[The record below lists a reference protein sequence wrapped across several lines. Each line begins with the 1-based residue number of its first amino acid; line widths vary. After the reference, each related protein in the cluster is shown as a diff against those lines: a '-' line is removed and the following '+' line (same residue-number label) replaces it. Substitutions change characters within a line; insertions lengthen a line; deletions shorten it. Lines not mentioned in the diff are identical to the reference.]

1 MILVTGSAGFIG
13 FHLTQKLFSLGFK
26 VVGIDNFNP
35 YYDTKLKHDRADI
48 LRSMGIEIFS
58 IDISDDDAIKD
69 LFQKY
74 DFSHVAHLAAQAGV
88 RYSITHP
95 KSYLGPN
102 INGFVTLLE
111 ACKEKKTP
119 FIYASS
125 SSVYGCNTKIP
136 FSETD
141 RVDSPSNL
149 YGATKKANELIAS
162 AYHHLFQIPVTGL
175 RFFTVYGPFGRPD
188 MAYFSFTKALFE
200 GTEISVFNEGNM
212 QRDFTFIDDIVDGI
226 VASLQHSYPHEVFNL
241 GNNQPEN
248 LTDFIHHIEKAA
260 GKKAHLKYLP
270 LQKGDMLK
278 TYADIDH
285 AKARL
290 GFNPK
295 TSLSEGIEKFVK
307 WYRTYY
313 GIS

>member
-1 MILVTGSAGFIG
+1 MILVTGCAGFIG
-13 FHLTQKLFSLGFK
+13 FHLAQKLFSLGFK
-26 VVGIDNFNP
+26 LVGIDNFNS
-35 YYDTKLKHDRADI
+35 YYDATLKHDRAHI
-48 LRSMGIEIFS
+48 LRSMGIEVFP
-58 IDISDDDAIKD
+58 IDISNDDAIKD

-74 DFSHVAHLAAQAGV
+74 AFSHVAHLAAQAGV

-95 KSYLGPN
+95 KSYLSPN

-111 ACKEKKTP
+111 ACKEERTP

-125 SSVYGCNTKIP
+125 SSVYGCNTTVP
-136 FSETD
+136 FSEKD

-188 MAYFSFTKALFE
+188 MAYYSFTKALFE
-200 GTEISVFNEGNM
+200 GDEIPVFNEGNM

-226 VASLQHSYPHEVFNL
+226 VASLKHSYPHEVFNL

-248 LTDFIHHIEKAA
+248 LTDFIRHIEKAA
-260 GKKAHLKYLP
+260 GKKARLKYLP
-270 LQKGDMLK
+270 MQKGDMLK

-285 AKARL
+285 AKSKL

-295 TSLSEGIEKFVK
+295 TPLYEGIEKFVK
-307 WYRTYY
+307 WYRSYY